1 MHRNQYL
8 YLKTCKRYI
17 VLCAAVFSLS
27 LTPVFAAWDDQP
39 GLGHKLTPIPEP
51 VAAPDFTLE
60 DMDEEKHSFRDLR
73 GKVVY
78 LDFWASWCGPC
89 RKSFPWMN
97 AMQARYGSQDFVV
110 VAVNVDKDAALA
122 QRFLAEYPAK
132 FTVAYD
138 PDGSIAAMY
147 QVKGMPSSYLIDREG
162 KLRASHIGFRE
173 KDKPVLESRIESLVA
188 GKALLGRN

>member
-1 MHRNQYL
+1 MA
-8 YLKTCKRYI
+8 
-17 VLCAAVFSLS
+17 VLSNKQWVVTGLVLLMLTAVLPVRAEKAA
-27 LTPVFAAWDDQP
+27 
-39 GLGHKLTPIPEP
+39 
-51 VAAPDFTLE
+51 DFTLRTNTGTLQL
-60 DMDEEKHSFRDLR
+60 KDLR

-110 VAVNVDKDAALA
+110 VAVNVDKDSALA

-138 PDGSIAAMY
+138 PDGSIASHY

-173 KDKPVLESRIESLVA
+173 KDKPALESTIESLVV